1 MQRTPNRSSKFR
13 VAHAWSCALALFFAS
28 PAVAQLP
35 PVGIIDFYGLRT
47 LVPADLAGA
56 LALQIGDSLP
66 AAPET
71 LRARLLLVP
80 GVQDAAVS
88 AICCEGG
95 RTILY
100 VGIRE
105 AGAPTLEFNAP
116 PTGGTRL
123 PDEIVAASREFTQ
136 ALMEG
141 VGRGQNDQ
149 DDSAGYSVFLY
160 PPARAA
166 QQKLIDYA
174 VHNED
179 ALREVLLGSD
189 NAAHRGL
196 AAQMIAYVPDKS
208 MVVADLITAARDA
221 SAEVRNHA
229 VRALAVMNVYAQAHP
244 DAGLNVPAGPL
255 IDLLNSLEWTDR
267 NKASYALAALTTSRD
282 PVLLQ
287 QVREQALP
295 SLVEMARWR
304 SFGHAAAAGII
315 LGRLANV
322 AEDKIFP
329 MLQKNREGL
338 ISAALEH

>member
-1 MQRTPNRSSKFR
+1 LVLPL
-13 VAHAWSCALALFFAS
+13 CFAA
-28 PAVAQLP
+28 PAAAQLP

-66 AAPET
+66 TSPET
-71 LRARLLLVP
+71 LRDRLLLVP

-88 AICCEGG
+88 AVCCENG
-95 RTILY
+95 RTIVY

-105 AGAPTLEFNAP
+105 AGASVLEFNAA
-116 PTGGTRL
+116 PTGSARL
-123 PDEIVAASREFTQ
+123 PDEIMTTGREFTY
-136 ALMEG
+136 ALVEG
-141 VGRGQNDQ
+141 VQRGQNDQ
-149 DDSAGYSVFLY
+149 DDSAGYSSYLY

-174 VHNED
+174 THNEH

-189 NAAHRGL
+189 DATHRAL
-196 AAQMIAYVPDKS
+196 AAQVIAYVPNKQAI
-208 MVVADLITAARDA
+208 VAHLVTAARDA
-221 SAEVRNHA
+221 DADVRNNA
-229 VRALAVMNVYAQAHP
+229 VRALAVLSMYAQSHP
-244 DAGLNVPAGPL
+244 DAGLNVPYGPL
-255 IDLLNSLEWTDR
+255 IDLLNSLAWTDR
-267 NKASYALAALTTSRD
+267 NKASYALAALTTGRD

-287 QVREQALP
+287 QLREQALA

-304 SFGHAAAAGII
+304 AFGHAAAAGMI

-338 ISAALEH
+338 IRAALEH